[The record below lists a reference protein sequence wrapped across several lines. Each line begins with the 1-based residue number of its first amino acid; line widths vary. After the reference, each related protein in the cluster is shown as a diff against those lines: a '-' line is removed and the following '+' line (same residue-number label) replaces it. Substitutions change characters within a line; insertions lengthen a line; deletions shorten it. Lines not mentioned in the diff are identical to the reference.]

1 MVTMEDQKILTGE
14 DAVMFIGKNMF
25 GEKFNLNDGRKEK
38 YEKAYFVFACPD
50 PDVQYMG
57 MKSNK
62 GLLLTGSIG
71 VGKTTMMNVMQRLFK
86 DTERRFKSVNCLQ
99 IKDMLEECKV
109 AEIKEWYGKNLKCD
123 LYLDDIGLGQV
134 NYNQFGNSVNII
146 SELIYERYELFVSD
160 GFRTHMST
168 NIPTKLKDDA
178 PATQNSLAR
187 MYGDRILDRIAQMTN
202 LIEWTGKTLR
212 RN

>member
-1 MVTMEDQKILTGE
+1 MMEETKILTGE
-14 DAVMFIGKNMF
+14 DAVMFIGKKYF
-25 GEKFNLNDGRKEK
+25 GEKFNLDEGRREK
-38 YEKAYFVFACPD
+38 YEKAYFVFSCTD
-50 PDVQYMG
+50 PKAEYEG
-57 MKSNK
+57 MRAKK
-62 GLLLTGSIG
+62 GLFLTGHIG

-86 DTERRFKSVNCLQ
+86 DTDRRFKLVNCLQ

-109 AEIKEWYGKNLKCD
+109 AEIKDWYGKNLKCD

-134 NYNQFGNSVNII
+134 NYNQYGNSINII

-160 GFRTHMST
+160 GFKTHMST
-168 NIPTKLKDDA
+168 NIPTTVPKDA
-178 PATQNSLAR
+178 PANINSIAR

>member
-1 MVTMEDQKILTGE
+1 MVSMEAQKILTGK
-14 DAVMFIGKNMF
+14 DAVMFIGKSMF
-25 GEKFNLNDGRKEK
+25 GEKFNLDDGRQEK
-38 YEKAYFVFACPD
+38 YERAYFVFACPD
-50 PDVQYMG
+50 LKAEYLR
-57 MKSNK
+57 MKANK
-62 GLLLTGSIG
+62 GLFLTGDIG

-86 DTERRFKSVNCLQ
+86 DTDRRFKSVNCLQ
-99 IKDMLEECKV
+99 IKDMLEECTV
-109 AEIKEWYGKNLKCD
+109 AQIKNWYGKDLKCD

-134 NYNQFGNSVNII
+134 NYNQYGNSVNII

-160 GFRTHMST
+160 GFKTHMST
-168 NIPTKLKDDA
+168 NIPTTVPKDA
-178 PATQNSLAR
+178 PASQNSIAR